1 MTRRVLREHIAQM
14 LFGIEFHE
22 KDDIEEQAQGY
33 IEGLEECN
41 DKDAEYMLTKLK
53 KIVDVVDD
61 IDKVIEE
68 ASVGWQLN
76 RMNKLDLTVLRLAV
90 YEIQYDE
97 DIPDKVAINEAV
109 ELAKKFGGESS
120 PSFVNG
126 ILAKIVSKE
135 SN

>member
-22 KDDIEEQAQGY
+22 RDDIEEQAVGY

-41 DKDAEYMLTKLK
+41 EKDAEYMLTKFK
-53 KIVDVVDD
+53 NIVDVVDD
-61 IDKVIEE
+61 IDKVIDE

-109 ELAKKFGGESS
+109 EIAKKFGGDNS

>member
-14 LFGIEFHE
+14 LFGVEFHE

-33 IEGLEECN
+33 IEGLEKCT

-120 PSFVNG
+120 PSFING
-126 ILAKIVSKE
+126 ILAKIVDK
-135 SN
+135 

>member
-14 LFGIEFHE
+14 LFGVEFHE

-33 IEGLEECN
+33 IEGLEECT

-53 KIVDVVDD
+53 KIVDVIDD

-68 ASVGWQLN
+68 TSVGWQLN

-97 DIPDKVAINEAV
+97 DIPNKVAINEAI

-126 ILAKIVSKE
+126 ILAKIVKE
-135 SN
+135 

>member
-14 LFGIEFHE
+14 LFGVEFHE

-33 IEGLEECN
+33 IEGLEECT

-53 KIVDVVDD
+53 KIVDVIDD

-97 DIPDKVAINEAV
+97 DIPNKGAINEAI

-126 ILAKIVSKE
+126 ILAKIVKE
-135 SN
+135 

>member
-14 LFGIEFHE
+14 LFGVEFHE

-33 IEGLEECN
+33 IEGLEKCT

-126 ILAKIVSKE
+126 ILAKIVDK
-135 SN
+135 

>member
-53 KIVDVVDD
+53 KIVDVVEFSAIGLGAYITVPSSAV
-61 IDKVIEE
+61 IDF
-68 ASVGWQLN
+68 
-76 RMNKLDLTVLRLAV
+76 T
-90 YEIQYDE
+90 
-97 DIPDKVAINEAV
+97 
-109 ELAKKFGGESS
+109 
-120 PSFVNG
+120 
-126 ILAKIVSKE
+126 
-135 SN
+135 